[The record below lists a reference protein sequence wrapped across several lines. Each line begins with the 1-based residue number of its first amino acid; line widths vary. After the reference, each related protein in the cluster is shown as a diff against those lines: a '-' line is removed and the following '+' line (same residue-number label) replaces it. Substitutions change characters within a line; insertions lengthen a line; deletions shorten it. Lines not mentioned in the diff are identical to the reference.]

1 MSCQPLG
8 IISFV
13 VSILKLTFQN
23 TFFITMY
30 SKQVVKQVLRFIIT
44 IAFSNFKFEN
54 KLFDSLTLLPIHCL
68 KTTII
73 KLCIQVH

>member
-1 MSCQPLG
+1 
-8 IISFV
+8 
-13 VSILKLTFQN
+13 
-23 TFFITMY
+23 MY